1 MNPIILKVIA
11 YVSSAL
17 VLVVFGFIVFD
28 TTFMTNVFAMTVAL
42 YAGVSIVV
50 GRELKKL
57 WEVFIISFPVI
68 IISDLLFSFLP
79 KQEFIAFSISF
90 LILLVIIRYSLVKD
104 HDSGWFGAL
113 CVELIGQIFLLVI
126 MLILG
131 MADLFLF

>member
-28 TTFMTNVFAMTVAL
+28 STFMTNVFAMTVAL

-57 WEVFIISFPVI
+57 WDVFIISFPVI

-90 LILLVIIRYSLVKD
+90 LTLLVIIRYSLVKD